1 MNKFIAILSILALS
15 ACAMQKMD
23 DGLPHLVG
31 KPADYAFRVLGYPN
45 AETRIAGSKV
55 YIWGNANTFTTM
67 ETVTSPYSG
76 TAYGYNGGVSYQGT
90 TSYQVPTTYNY
101 NCTIRLVANDKDI
114 ITSWDWRGN
123 EGGCS
128 YYSNAMDNLIYDS
141 GR

>member
-1 MNKFIAILSILALS
+1 MHKLVLILSVLLLS

-31 KPADYAFRVLGYPN
+31 KPTDYAFRILGYPN

-55 YIWGNANTFTTM
+55 FIWGNANSYTSM

-76 TAYGYNGGVSYQGT
+76 TAYGYGGGVSYQGT
-90 TSYQVPTTYNY
+90 TSYQVPRTYNY
-101 NCTIRLVANDKDI
+101 NCTIRLIADQKNI
-114 ITSWDWRGN
+114 IQSWDWKGN
-123 EGGCS
+123 EGGCR
-128 YYSNAMDNLIYDS
+128 YYSDAMDNLMFDA